1 MIFKAYKSWGKSAQP
16 VVPLRHVKN
25 GEKEYQAV
33 KP

>member
-1 MIFKAYKSWGKSAQP
+1 MIFNAHKSWGKSAQAD
-16 VVPLRHVKN
+16 VPLRHVKN